1 MSTVSGP
8 ERTLALVILAR
19 TCEVL
24 WINSRVCVCVWRWWG
39 GGEEIASKGLP
50 RLVRGHGKK
59 ISEQIILAL
68 FFFLL
73 NYLKNSNPPS
83 FRV

>member
-24 WINSRVCVCVWRWWG
+24 WNNSRVCVWRDG

-50 RLVRGHGKK
+50 RLVRSHGKK
-59 ISEQIILAL
+59 FSEQIILAL
-68 FFFLL
+68 FFF
-73 NYLKNSNPPS
+73 Y
-83 FRV
+83 